1 MHSTRVRL
9 GTFAKGLWAWLKKPR
24 LFWVMLAVLLVA
36 GAAAF
41 WPETTEARI
50 RVTGWVLELFG
61 LGTVAWGLEQTR
73 SEFGRPSFFTNSRAW
88 WNERPR
94 LRGRVVSAAGHASI
108 GAFRGSARGQTL
120 YTPSSNQTL
129 EERVGALET
138 QFQTMSMRIEQTQV
152 DLNQEVSARKDA
164 LAEEREARE
173 KEDATIKRK
182 LETVETGGLHISMIG
197 VVWLAAG
204 LTLSTIPNELLS
216 LWR

>member
-1 MHSTRVRL
+1 MRSTRVRI
-9 GTFAKGLWAWLKKPR
+9 GTFARGLWAWLKKPR

-50 RVTGWVLELFG
+50 RVTGWILELFG

-73 SEFGRPSFFTNSRAW
+73 SEFGRPSFITAARAW
-88 WNERPR
+88 WNDRPK
-94 LRGRVVSAAGHASI
+94 LRGRTVQAAGHASI
-108 GAFRGSARGQTL
+108 GALTGSARGQAL
-120 YTPSSNQTL
+120 YTSPSNQRL

-138 QFQTMSMRIEQTQV
+138 QFQTMSLRIDQTQV
-152 DLNQEVSARKDA
+152 DLSQEVSARKDA
-164 LAEEREARE
+164 LAEERDVRE

-182 LETVETGGLHISMIG
+182 LESVETGGLHISMIG
-197 VVWLAAG
+197 VVWLTAG
-204 LTLSTIPNELLS
+204 LTLSTISDELLS